1 MKNEELKVETR
12 EEGVW
17 PPPPLLR
24 TPLPTPREPIGKMAW
39 IILLMSIGFGLVS
52 GGLWFLQRHS
62 SHLKISWM
70 ELFIHGLIETVG
82 VFGASMLY
90 VRWLRQRSR
99 DDAGLE
105 R

>member
-1 MKNEELKVETR
+1 MVFAT
-12 EEGVW
+12 
-17 PPPPLLR
+17 
-24 TPLPTPREPIGKMAW
+24 A
-39 IILLMSIGFGLVS
+39 
-52 GGLWFLQRHS
+52 
-62 SHLKISWM
+62 KISWM